1 MFSLCKGIRPG
12 CCALLLTLL
21 ALLAGCATKVQD
33 PGLRLRPGE
42 FRTPVSHAPAP
53 DALKDK
59 DSILYVHDPLE
70 GFNRAM
76 YAFNARFDRAV
87 FLPVVDAY
95 EYALP
100 QPVRTGVSNAI
111 DNLNEVPTF
120 ANSLLQGS
128 LTKSGRTL
136 LRFVINS
143 TLGVAGLLDVA
154 SDAGIRREQED
165 FGQTLGVWGLDQGP
179 YLVLPVMGPSNVRD
193 TLGSGVDMVITYY
206 EMETLYDLMDIEER
220 NPVRQANT
228 LVRAVDKRAR
238 MPFRYFTAGTPFEYE
253 FLRFLYSTKRRLDV
267 EK

>member
-1 MFSLCKGIRPG
+1 
-12 CCALLLTLL
+12 LLLTLL

-42 FRTPVSHAPAP
+42 FRTPVSHAPVP

-76 YAFNARFDRAV
+76 YAFNAQFDRAV

-193 TLGSGVDMVITYY
+193 TLGSGVDM
-206 EMETLYDLMDIEER
+206 DIEER